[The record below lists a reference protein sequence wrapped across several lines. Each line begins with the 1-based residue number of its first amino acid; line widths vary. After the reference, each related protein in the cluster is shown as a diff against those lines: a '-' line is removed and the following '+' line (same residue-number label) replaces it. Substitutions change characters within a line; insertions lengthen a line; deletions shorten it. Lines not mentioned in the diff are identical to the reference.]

1 MGREN
6 PVIAQPSSVI
16 SISEPPE
23 PLKTTTSTKSTA
35 FRQFTPVTEF
45 VFTQSFHSITSGR
58 KFALKISF
66 LERRWL
72 QTRVGEIMSRHGG
85 SIGTSHAWGFQML
98 GADPQK
104 SNA

>member
-6 PVIAQPSSVI
+6 PVIAQPSNVT

-58 KFALKISF
+58 KFALTISL

-72 QTRVGEIMSRHGG
+72 QIARSASGG
-85 SIGTSHAWGFQML
+85 QPVRRDRSGSVVTL
-98 GADPQK
+98 CD
-104 SNA
+104 